1 MVFGC
6 FCGELVVEEDA
17 LFCGELM
24 DDDKEGLVDGDG
36 LVTDAGALEYS
47 VTEGV
52 GGKRPLDDEKL
63 WKVFDKEV
71 LLSITPFGGGLMGV
85 EVIPWVDRILLA
97 NSLRA
102 SKKHYSL
109 FSALKR

>member
-1 MVFGC
+1 
-6 FCGELVVEEDA
+6 
-17 LFCGELM
+17 M
-24 DDDKEGLVDGDG
+24 DDDEDGLTDGDG
-36 LVTDAGALEYS
+36 LVTDAGALEYR
-47 VTEGV
+47 VTGAV

-71 LLSITPFGGGLMGV
+71 LLLDITPFGGWLLGV

-97 NSLRA
+97 NSLSA
-102 SKKHYSL
+102 SRKDYCCL